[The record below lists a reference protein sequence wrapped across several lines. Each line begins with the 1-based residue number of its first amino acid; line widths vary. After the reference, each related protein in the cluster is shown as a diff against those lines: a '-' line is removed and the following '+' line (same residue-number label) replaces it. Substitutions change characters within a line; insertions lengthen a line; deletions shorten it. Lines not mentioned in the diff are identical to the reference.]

1 MSDTN
6 AGSRIMYVILSEPTD
21 PMSIFTT
28 DLGDGRI
35 AACVFSQS
43 HHALLFGKNAQGID
57 PTDMAPMDA
66 KVLCEALEDRKRAGT
81 THVLLDP
88 SAASGGPNA
97 IAIDEFMTS
106 IKV

>member
-6 AGSRIMYVILSEPTD
+6 DQTQLLYVILTQPTD

-35 AACVFSQS
+35 AACVFTQP
-43 HHALLFGKNAQGID
+43 HDALLFGKNAQGID
-57 PTDMAPMDA
+57 ATNMSPMDA
-66 KVLCEALEDRKRAGT
+66 KRLREAMEVRKRAGA

-88 SAASGGPNA
+88 SAASGGANA
-97 IAIDEFMTS
+97 IEMDEFIS
-106 IKV
+106 SLRA